1 MSKRAEPRSN
11 PTVQRGDV
19 HHGPVVFERGERPSE
34 AGFSLIELVVVVGVS
49 AIVMAILTLGI
60 RQVGESYNLQRAAN
74 IVVNELRR
82 AQAAAM
88 AEGVDYAVEFY
99 TGSAGVAVWKDVGG
113 VWTASREVLPPEW
126 PDSIEI
132 ASGEDDFPDCD
143 AAIDASH
150 SCAVFQKLGDAAA
163 TGEVIVQARGSGVTL
178 RVVVESAASGRVKV
192 ER

>member
-1 MSKRAEPRSN
+1 MSKR
-11 PTVQRGDV
+11 T
-19 HHGPVVFERGERPSE
+19 ERPSE